1 METQVLKTHG
11 NPDYDMIVFCHL
23 RWDFVYQRP
32 QHIISRLAKDYK
44 ILVVEEPTPTRLNGH
59 SPLEVREIT
68 ANIHVFRPP
77 VQSIEKIGAFLKKHL
92 KKQTFPVGWFYS
104 PAFIPVLEHLEFDSV
119 IYDCMDELS
128 LFKGASAHL
137 IDQEKQLL
145 AAADIVYTG
154 GKSLYESKKQ
164 KHHNVYCFP
173 SSVDVAHFA
182 NENAESIEK
191 PNDLRDIPQPIV
203 GYYGVIDER
212 IDLELLKKT
221 AAKCA
226 STSFVMIGPLCKI
239 EEHDLPKADNIY
251 YLGMKSYEELPAYLH
266 YFDIAMM
273 PFALNDSTKYI
284 SPTKTLEYMSA
295 YKPII
300 STRIKDVVRD
310 YSHCISLVTDENDF
324 ADAIE
329 KASTRDLSD
338 YAEILEKTSW
348 DATAEKM
355 SSIIQKVIA

>member
-1 METQVLKTHG
+1 MEAHALKMNA
-11 NPDYDMIVFCHL
+11 NPEYDMIVFCHL

-32 QHIISRLAKDYK
+32 QHLISRLAKDYK
-44 ILVVEEPTPTRLNGH
+44 ILVVEEPQPTRLNGN

-68 ANIHVFRPP
+68 PNIHVFRPP
-77 VQSIEKIGAFLKKHL
+77 VQSIESIGTFLKKHL

-104 PAFIPVLEHLEFDSV
+104 AAFVPVLDHLDFETV
-119 IYDCMDELS
+119 VYDCMDELS
-128 LFKGASAHL
+128 LFKGASEKL
-137 IDQEKQLL
+137 ISQEEQLL

-173 SSVDVAHFA
+173 SSVDIEHFA
-182 NENAESIEK
+182 CESTTTFSVPEDLKNIES
-191 PNDLRDIPQPIV
+191 PIV

-212 IDLELLKKT
+212 IDLNLLKET
-221 AAKCA
+221 AAKCPD
-226 STSFVMIGPLCKI
+226 TSFVMIGPLCKI
-239 EEHDLPKADNIY
+239 EEHDLPRASNIH
-251 YLGMKSYEELPAYLH
+251 YLGMKSYEDLPQYLH
-266 YFDIAMM
+266 FFDIAMM

-300 STRIKDVVRD
+300 STKVRDVVRD
-310 YSHCISLVTDENDF
+310 YSNCIALIDNADDF
-324 ADAIE
+324 AKAIAE
-329 KASTRDLSD
+329 APKRDLSA

-348 DATAEKM
+348 DATAEQM